1 MLELDALVEKANEL
15 EPLPATVSRLA
26 RVVSTEDSSVHDVT
40 EIISFDPKLTAA
52 LLRYAN
58 SAIAAGGRRNVVTV
72 DAAVTRL
79 GLGVVLEVATANSI
93 RTKLQAALPEF
104 DLSAGELWRHAV
116 ATALAAEWLG
126 RARRAAVP
134 PETFTAALLHDVGK
148 LVLARFLDRD
158 LLDYLARSRQ
168 EGGRS
173 ALEAEC
179 EILGVHHGELG
190 ALICQH
196 WELSDSICRGVMHHH
211 DPEAG
216 FATICDAVH
225 VANLV
230 AHFVDETEEGAE
242 WNGPL
247 PDVDRGSLDRLSL
260 DVNTLRDLCTN
271 VRDNLAEVLR
281 RFGS

>member
-1 MLELDALVEKANEL
+1 MLELDALVERANEL

-26 RVVSTEDSSVHDVT
+26 SVVSSDDSSVRDVS
-40 EIISFDPKLTAA
+40 EIVSFDPKLTAA
-52 LLRYAN
+52 LIRYAN
-58 SAIAAGGRRNVVTV
+58 SAATAAGRGAVETV

-79 GLGVVLEVATANSI
+79 GMGVVLEVATANSV
-93 RTKLQAALPEF
+93 RAKLQAALPEF
-104 DLSAGELWRHAV
+104 DMSAGALWRHAV

-126 RARRAAVP
+126 RVRRGVVP

-158 LLDYLARSRQ
+158 LLDYLERARR

-173 ALEAEC
+173 PLEAER

-190 ALICQH
+190 GLICQH
-196 WELSDSICRGVMHHH
+196 WDLSENICRGVTHHH

-230 AHFVDETEEGAE
+230 AHYVEGTPEGAE
-242 WNGPL
+242 RGGPL
-247 PDVDRGSLDRLSL
+247 PDVERGSLDRLSL
-260 DVNTLRDLCTN
+260 DVNLLRDLCTN
-271 VRDNLAEVLR
+271 VRDNLGEVLQ
-281 RFGS
+281 RFGA